1 MSGMHV
7 ATSDLTSTRVA
18 LSTSSIHLAT
28 SRRSYLASTF
38 VPAVT
43 NEAYLVQ
50 SLFISHSATVALL
63 CQPFSTISFPT
74 TCPILFRPVQEVA
87 VAII

>member
-18 LSTSSIHLAT
+18 LSTSSILLAT

-38 VPAVT
+38 VTAVT
-43 NEAYLVQ
+43 NEAYLVP
-50 SLFISHSATVALL
+50 VAVL
-63 CQPFSTISFPT
+63 CQPFSTISFLT
-74 TCPILFRPVQEVA
+74 TCPIIFRPVQEVA